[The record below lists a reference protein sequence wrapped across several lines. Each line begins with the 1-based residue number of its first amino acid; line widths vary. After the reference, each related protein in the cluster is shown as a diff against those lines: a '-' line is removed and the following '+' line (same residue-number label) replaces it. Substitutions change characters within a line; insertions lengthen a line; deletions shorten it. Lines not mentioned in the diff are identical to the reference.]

1 MSRTKLLLDLVGSIR
16 SVAEDLE
23 AIVNCMMADDSPA
36 NDPGTKPLSSASAS
50 DTTNPAPTQ
59 GSSDGASVSVAND
72 ESPITFQE
80 LKDFIIASAKTT
92 EQRAQV
98 KALLAKHGVRKLPEL
113 PEAEYTAFK
122 KEVAAI
128 V

>member
-23 AIVNCMMADDSPA
+23 AIVNCMTADDSPA
-36 NDPGTKPLSSASAS
+36 NDPGTKPASRVSAS
-50 DTTNPAPTQ
+50 DTTEPAPTQ
-59 GSSDGASVSVAND
+59 SSSDGASVPTASGEA
-72 ESPITFQE
+72 PITFQE

-92 EQRAQV
+92 EHRAQV
-98 KALLAKHGVRKLPEL
+98 KALLAKYGVRKLPEL
-113 PEAEYTAFK
+113 PESEYQAFK

>member
-23 AIVNCMMADDSPA
+23 AIVNCMTADDSPA
-36 NDPGTKPLSSASAS
+36 NDPGAKPASSISAS
-50 DTTNPAPTQ
+50 DTTKPVPTQ
-59 GSSDGASVSVAND
+59 GSSDETSVPAASG

-113 PEAEYTAFK
+113 PEGEYQAFK